1 MPSELLVVAVA
12 AVAVVDLLLLGAFAG
27 PAVRRRL
34 VGEPERGGAAHRGAA
49 LDIRAVTATDPESV
63 IAGGVPIAAYDRV
76 VRIASWAFILST
88 AVVVATTALWPDRQA
103 AILAILGIGGL
114 FVLVA
119 HDVVPAGALGRS
131 KYVVEGAVAIVL
143 VTLIVLL
150 TDGARSPFFFAFAL
164 VVAGAALVVPSR
176 ITVGLAAI
184 AASGYLAAAGLAA
197 TAGPLPIATVALV
210 GINLMALVLLAYVA
224 MVVAGEQRRTRDAAV
239 RLATID
245 PLTGLANRAFFLTAV
260 EREIERSHRFG
271 RGFCLL
277 MADLDDLKLINDS
290 YGHRVGDRALIG
302 VAGVIHDGV
311 RRIDTAARLGGD
323 EFVVLLPETDPTGAY
338 VVAEK
343 ICQAAAA
350 LELGDRETRIRIGIS
365 VGLAGWPDDGLTVDA
380 LMGAVDAAMYASKRR
395 GKHGVGG
402 LGGLGG
408 FGGLGGLGGPTLG
421 GLEPAVPVRFRADAG
436 TTERVGATER
446 AVAVPIGASQPAHP
460 R

>member
-12 AVAVVDLLLLGAFAG
+12 VVAVVDLLLLGALAG
-27 PAVRRRL
+27 PAVRRRG
-34 VGEPERGGAAHRGAA
+34 VGEPGRGGPTPGGET
-49 LDIRAVTATDPESV
+49 LDIPAATAIDPESV
-63 IAGGVPIAAYDRV
+63 FADGVPIAAYDRV

-114 FVLVA
+114 FVLLA
-119 HDVVPAGALGRS
+119 HDVVPAGALGGS
-131 KYVVEGAVAIVL
+131 KYLVEGAVAIVL
-143 VTLIVLL
+143 VTLIVVL

-164 VVAGAALVVPSR
+164 VVAGAALVVPPR
-176 ITVGLAAI
+176 ITVVLAAI
-184 AASGYLAAAGLAA
+184 AASGYLVAVGLAA

-210 GINLMALVLLAYVA
+210 GVNLTALVLLAYVA

-245 PLTGLANRAFFLTAV
+245 PLTGLANRAFFLAAV
-260 EREIERSHRFG
+260 EREIERGSRFG

-290 YGHRVGDRALIG
+290 YGHRLGDRALIG
-302 VAGVIHDGV
+302 VAGVIHDGI

-343 ICQAAAA
+343 IRQAAAA
-350 LELGDRETRIRIGIS
+350 LELGDRETRIRVGIS
-365 VGLAGWPDDGLTVDA
+365 VGLVGWPDDGLSVDA

-395 GKHGVGG
+395 GKNRV
-402 LGGLGG
+402 GGLGG
-408 FGGLGGLGGPTLG
+408 FGGQ
-421 GLEPAVPVRFRADAG
+421 AVDL
-436 TTERVGATER
+436 TERVAPGRPRGEVGATGR
-446 AVAVPIGASQPAHP
+446 AVAVPAGASQPARP

>member
-12 AVAVVDLLLLGAFAG
+12 AVALVDLLLLGALAG

-34 VGEPERGGAAHRGAA
+34 VGEAGPRGPALRVEA
-49 LDIRAVTATDPESV
+49 LDVRAVTAIDPESML
-63 IAGGVPIAAYDRV
+63 ADGVPIAAYDRV
-76 VRIASWAFILST
+76 VRIASWAFILAT

-114 FVLVA
+114 FVLVT
-119 HDVVPAGALGRS
+119 HDVVPAGTLGRS

-143 VTLIVLL
+143 LTLIVVL
-150 TDGARSPFFFAFAL
+150 TDGAGSPFFFAFAL
-164 VVAGAALVVPSR
+164 VVVGAALVVPPR
-176 ITVGLAAI
+176 ITVVLAAI
-184 AASGYLAAAGLAA
+184 AAAGYLAAVGLAA

-210 GINLMALVLLAYVA
+210 GVNLTALVLLVYVA

-245 PLTGLANRAFFLTAV
+245 ALTGLANRAFFLAAV
-260 EREIERSHRFG
+260 EREIERSSRFG

-290 YGHRVGDRALIG
+290 FGHRVGDRALIG
-302 VAGVIHDGV
+302 IAGVIHDGI
-311 RRIDTAARLGGD
+311 RRIDTAARLSGD

-343 ICQAAAA
+343 IRQAAAA
-350 LELGDRETRIRIGIS
+350 LELGDRETRIRVGIS
-365 VGLAGWPDDGLTVDA
+365 IGLAGWPDDGLTVDA
-380 LMGAVDAAMYASKRR
+380 LMGTVDAAMYASKRR
-395 GKHGVGG
+395 GKNRVGG
-402 LGGLGG
+402 LGA
-408 FGGLGGLGGPTLG
+408 FGGPALG
-421 GLEPAVPVRFRADAG
+421 GLEPQAPVRFRADAG
-436 TTERVGATER
+436 TTGEVPGGARERGVLVGIETA
-446 AVAVPIGASQPAHP
+446 GPARP